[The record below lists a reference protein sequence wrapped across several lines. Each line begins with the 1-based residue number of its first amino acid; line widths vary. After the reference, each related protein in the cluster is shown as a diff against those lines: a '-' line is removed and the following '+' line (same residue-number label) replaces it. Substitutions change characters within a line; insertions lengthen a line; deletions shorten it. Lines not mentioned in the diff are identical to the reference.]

1 MKIRIPALLCVL
13 LTAAACAKKA
23 EQPRSAQTPA
33 PVSTLLIESKGVTM
47 PLGLA
52 VRSLHFRP
60 FIPSGQI
67 LQVAVIPPL
76 NVDEQRNHGIA
87 IEYAASSHALL
98 LSQWPRAGAGI
109 TARPCAP
116 VAYKADGLLW
126 ATRNGLVMTLQPDGT
141 IDASRLAREARRLL
155 LGGACGRAG

>member
-1 MKIRIPALLCVL
+1 LR
-13 LTAAACAKKA
+13 
-23 EQPRSAQTPA
+23 
-33 PVSTLLIESKGVTM
+33 
-47 PLGLA
+47 
-52 VRSLHFRP
+52 FRP
-60 FIPSGQI
+60 FIPSGHI

-76 NVDEQRNHGIA
+76 NVDQQRNHGIA
-87 IEYAASSHALL
+87 IEYAANSHALL
-98 LSQWPRAGAGI
+98 LSQWPRAGFTISVAAADV

-126 ATRNGLVMTLQPDGT
+126 ATRNGLVMTLEPDGT